1 VIKASVPDCC
11 LWYGILC
18 DPAAPSGSSG
28 AGGPARGNRERRAGG
43 AHESDT
49 AGKGKAT
56 GDDEDDEDAGGVI
69 TGIHL
74 PGNSLVGS
82 LPADFGMALPRL
94 EHVDLAQNNLTG
106 TIPTTITGRPRAAGS
121 RLRDLVLYD
130 NMLEGGIPHCLRSA
144 RRLRRL
150 ILASNFLQGHIPPW
164 LGELSQLEMLIIND
178 NALEGTIPPALSNLT
193 KLSHL
198 YLQNNKLHG
207 RVPPELIADPETAP
221 KYLFVNGNA
230 QPTRLSFDE
239 VEEEK
244 KAVHTRVRSHRL
256 LDEMVEQE
264 VEEEAGDEDE
274 THRRYRKR
282 KVREHKARMVQ
293 KVKEAYA
300 GTRRATGLED
310 FARGRG
316 ITGPAEGPAAGA
328 LVGTGG
334 RESEEV

>member
-1 VIKASVPDCC
+1 MIKASVPDCC
-11 LWYGILC
+11 LWYGLLC
-18 DPAAPSGSSG
+18 DPPAASGRSS
-28 AGGPARGNRERRAGG
+28 AGGLARGDRARRAGG

-82 LPADFGMALPRL
+82 LPADFGIAFPRL

-274 THRRYRKR
+274 AHRRYRKR
-282 KVREHKARMVQ
+282 KVREHKDRMVQ
-293 KVKEAYA
+293 KVTEAFA

-316 ITGPAEGPAAGA
+316 ITRPSAGPVAGA